1 MNKTEKNLTEKELI
15 EYGRTLAET
24 LTPGSIIA
32 LTGNLGAGKTTL
44 TRAIGE
50 GLGVNEHIT
59 SPTFT
64 LIHEYDSGR
73 LPLYHFDVYR
83 IEDVEEM
90 EWLGYEEYFFGK
102 GVCVVEW
109 AEKVESLLPENTIR
123 IQLSPG
129 NKPDER
135 ILRAWS

>member
-1 MNKTEKNLTEKELI
+1 MKMAEKHVTEKELI
-15 EYGRTLAET
+15 EYGRALAKT

-50 GLGVNEHIT
+50 GLGVKEQIT

-83 IEDVEEM
+83 IEDEEEM
-90 EWLGYEEYFFGK
+90 EWLGYEEYFFGT
-102 GVCVVEW
+102 GVCIVEW
-109 AEKVESLLPENTIR
+109 AEKIKNLLPENTIR
-123 IQLSPG
+123 IQLSQG
-129 NKPDER
+129 NSPEER
-135 ILRAWS
+135 ILREQL